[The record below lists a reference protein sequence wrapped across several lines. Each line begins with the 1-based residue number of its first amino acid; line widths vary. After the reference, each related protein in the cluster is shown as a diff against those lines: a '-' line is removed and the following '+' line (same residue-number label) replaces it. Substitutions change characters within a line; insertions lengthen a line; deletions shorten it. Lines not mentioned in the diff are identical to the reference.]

1 MLFQESNDGGRM
13 RKLMRRFR
21 GFLIWL
27 LGIDQSMH
35 AVYRRQRIL
44 ETQLDFLI
52 KMSNRKIRR
61 KWRRMLTRPTSPFYI
76 GDIYD

>member
-1 MLFQESNDGGRM
+1 MGN
-13 RKLMRRFR
+13 LMRRLR

-27 LGIDQSMH
+27 LGVDQSMH

-52 KMSNRKIRR
+52 RNSNRKIRR
-61 KWRRMLTRPTSPFYI
+61 KWHRKLTRKTSPFYI